1 MLSWIYKPFEELTP
15 YEVYDLL
22 DLRQRVFI
30 VEQNCVFQDTDGVD
44 QRAHH
49 LLLYTHTELT
59 DSIPQ
64 RDGIRKR
71 LVAYARITPPGTFL
85 DELSVGRI
93 VSDPAERNK
102 GYGKLVTEKA
112 IEKAKELYGNVP
124 IRIAAQSYLRNFYS
138 TFGFKPIEEEYEWDG
153 IMHQDMILG

>member
-1 MLSWIYKPFEELTP
+1 MLTWIYKPFQELTP

-44 QRAHH
+44 LKAHH
-49 LLLYTHTELT
+49 LLCYE
-59 DSIPQ
+59 S
-64 RDGIRKR
+64 KK

-102 GYGKLVTEKA
+102 GYGKLVTEKS
-112 IEKAKELYGNVP
+112 IQKAKELYGNVP

-153 IMHQDMILG
+153 IMHQDMMLG